1 MSNKS
6 QKSTD
11 VENII
16 YIKSVDRYRVD
27 ITRKRKKFYRT
38 TRSLESAI
46 EAKRL
51 ALEFYEKHGRLPNN
65 YKELNLPR
73 VESSY
78 EFFIRLEDLP
88 ITQICSRCKRFV
100 TYASMSSYK
109 TFAESGDL
117 CHYCRKD
124 LADLEKFQALSEEEQ
139 SSKYISKHSDH
150 SYRIDICKRGQ
161 NLRFNQRSFDEAVV
175 SRDKI
180 LRFYSEHFRLPSR
193 KELTDVLKIKLM
205 TDDRDPSMKYILYRR
220 DRSRYEV
227 NIIRKGMRVRR
238 SFESLEDA
246 KVFRDLLAGFVN
258 ENKRIPT
265 KTEVEDLM
273 SKIKNDE
280 VEK

>member
-11 VENII
+11 VGNII
-16 YIKSVDRYRVD
+16 YIESVDRYRVD

-51 ALEFYEKHGRLPNN
+51 ALEFYEKNGRLPDN

-88 ITQICSRCKRFV
+88 ITQICSRCKKYM
-100 TYASMSSYK
+100 TYASMSAYK
-109 TFAESGDL
+109 TFADSGDL

-139 SSKYISKHSDH
+139 ASKYISKHSDH

-161 NLRFNQRSFDEAVV
+161 NIRFNQRSLDEAIV

-180 LRFYSEHFRLPSR
+180 LKFYDEHFRLPSR
-193 KELTDVLKIKLM
+193 NELNPVLGIKLM

-238 SFESLEDA
+238 SFESLEVA
-246 KVFRDLLAGFVN
+246 KAYRDLIVEFVN

-265 KTEVEDLM
+265 KSEVEDLM
-273 SKIKNDE
+273 SKVKI
-280 VEK
+280 

>member
-16 YIKSVDRYRVD
+16 YIESVDRYRVD
-27 ITRKRKKFYRT
+27 ITRNRKKFYRT

-51 ALEFYEKHGRLPNN
+51 ALEFYEKHGRLPDN

-88 ITQICSRCKRFV
+88 ITQICSRCKKYM
-100 TYASMSSYK
+100 TYASMSAYK

-139 SSKYISKHSDH
+139 VSKYISKHSVH

-161 NLRFNQRSFDEAVV
+161 NIRFNQRSFDEAVV

-180 LRFYSEHFRLPSR
+180 LNFYDENFRLPSR
-193 KELTDVLKIKLM
+193 NELNRVLGIKLM
-205 TDDRDPSMKYILYRR
+205 TEDRDSSMKYILFRK

-227 NIIRKGMRVRR
+227 NIIRNGMRIRR

-246 KVFRDLLAGFVN
+246 KNYRDLLVEFVDVH
-258 ENKRIPT
+258 KRIPT
-265 KTEVEDLM
+265 KAEVEDLM
-273 SKIKNDE
+273 SKVRI
-280 VEK
+280 

>member
-11 VENII
+11 IENII
-16 YIKSVDRYRVD
+16 YIESVDRYRVD

-51 ALEFYEKHGRLPNN
+51 ALEFYEKHGRLPDN

-88 ITQICSRCKRFV
+88 ITQICSRCRKYM
-100 TYASMSSYK
+100 TYASMSAYK

-124 LADLEKFQALSEEEQ
+124 LADLEKFQALSDEEQ
-139 SSKYISKHSDH
+139 ASKYISKHSDH

-161 NLRFNQRSFDEAVV
+161 NLRFNQRSFDEAIDA
-175 SRDKI
+175 RDKI
-180 LRFYSEHFRLPSR
+180 LRFYDQNFRLPFR
-193 KELTDVLKIKLM
+193 KELTDILKIKLM
-205 TDDRDPSMKYILYRR
+205 TDDRDPSMKYILFRK

-238 SFESLEDA
+238 SFESLEVA
-246 KVFRDLLAGFVN
+246 KDYRDLLVEFVDVHD
-258 ENKRIPT
+258 RIPT
-265 KTEVEDLM
+265 KDEVEDLV
-273 SKIKNDE
+273 SKINL
-280 VEK
+280 

>member
-51 ALEFYEKHGRLPNN
+51 ALEFYEKHGRLPDN

-88 ITQICSRCKRFV
+88 ITQICSRCKKYM
-100 TYASMSSYK
+100 TYASMSAYK

-124 LADLEKFQALSEEEQ
+124 LADLEKFQALSEEEEQ
-139 SSKYISKHSDH
+139 ASKYISKHSDH

-161 NLRFNQRSFDEAVV
+161 NIRFNQRSLDEAIV

-180 LRFYSEHFRLPSR
+180 LKFYDEHFRLPSR
-193 KELTDVLKIKLM
+193 NELNPVLGIKLM

-246 KVFRDLLAGFVN
+246 KVFRDLLAEFVD

-265 KTEVEDLM
+265 KAEVEDLV
-273 SKIKNDE
+273 SKVNI
-280 VEK
+280 

>member
-11 VENII
+11 VKNII
-16 YIKSVDRYRVD
+16 YIESVDRYRVD

-51 ALEFYEKHGRLPNN
+51 ALEFYEKHGRLPDN

-78 EFFIRLEDLP
+78 KFFIRLEDLP

-124 LADLEKFQALSEEEQ
+124 LADLEKFQELSGEKQ
-139 SSKYISKHSDH
+139 ASKYISKHSDR

-180 LRFYSEHFRLPSR
+180 LKFYDEHFRLPSR
-193 KELTDVLKIKLM
+193 NELNRVLGIKLM

-246 KVFRDLLAGFVN
+246 KVFRDLLARFVN

-265 KTEVEDLM
+265 KAEVEDLV
-273 SKIKNDE
+273 SKVNI
-280 VEK
+280 

>member
-1 MSNKS
+1 MSNAY
-6 QKSTD
+6 QKSTGIK
-11 VENII
+11 NII
-16 YIKSVDRYRVD
+16 YIESVDRYRVD

-51 ALEFYEKHGRLPNN
+51 ALEFYEKHDRLPDN

-78 EFFIRLEDLP
+78 EFYIRKDELP
-88 ITQICSRCKRFV
+88 ITQICSRCKKYM
-100 TYASMSSYK
+100 TYASMSAYK

-139 SSKYISKHSDH
+139 ASKYISKHSAH

-161 NLRFNQRSFDEAVV
+161 NIRFNQRSFDEAVV

-180 LRFYSEHFRLPSR
+180 LKFYDENFRLPSR
-193 KELTDVLKIKLM
+193 EELKSVLGIELM
-205 TDDRDPSMKYILYRR
+205 TKDRDSSMKHIFYRK
-220 DRSRYEV
+220 DRKRYEALITK
-227 NIIRKGMRVRR
+227 NYSRIRR

-246 KVFRDLLAGFVN
+246 KVFRDLLARFVT

-265 KTEVEDLM
+265 KSEAEDLM
-273 SKIKNDE
+273 SKMNI
-280 VEK
+280 

>member
-6 QKSTD
+6 QKLTGIK
-11 VENII
+11 NII
-16 YIKSVDRYRVD
+16 YIESVDRYRVD

-51 ALEFYEKHGRLPNN
+51 ALEFYEKHGRLPDN

-78 EFFIRLEDLP
+78 KFFIRLEDLP
-88 ITQICSRCKRFV
+88 ITQICSRCKKYM
-100 TYASMSSYK
+100 TYASMSAYK

-161 NLRFNQRSFDEAVV
+161 NLRFNQRSLDEAIDT
-175 SRDKI
+175 RDKI
-180 LRFYSEHFRLPSR
+180 LKFYDEHFRLPSR
-193 KELTDVLKIKLM
+193 NELNRVLGIRLM
-205 TDDRDPSMKYILYRR
+205 TEDRDPSMKYILFRK

-227 NIIRKGMRVRR
+227 NIIRNGMRIRR

-265 KTEVEDLM
+265 KAEVEDLM
-273 SKIKNDE
+273 SKVKI
-280 VEK
+280 

>member
-16 YIKSVDRYRVD
+16 YIERVNRYRVD

-51 ALEFYEKHGRLPNN
+51 ALEFYENHGRLPDN

-78 EFFIRLEDLP
+78 KFFIRLEDLP
-88 ITQICSRCKRFV
+88 ITQICSRCRKYM
-100 TYASMSSYK
+100 TYASMSAYK

-139 SSKYISKHSDH
+139 ASKYISKHPDH

-161 NLRFNQRSFDEAVV
+161 NLRFHQRSLNEAIDA
-175 SRDKI
+175 RDKI
-180 LRFYSEHFRLPSR
+180 LKFYDENFRLSSR
-193 KELTDVLKIKLM
+193 EELKSVLGIELM
-205 TDDRDPSMKYILYRR
+205 TKDRDSSMKHIFYRK
-220 DRSRYEV
+220 DRKKYEALITKNYSR
-227 NIIRKGMRVRR
+227 IRR

-246 KVFRDLLAGFVN
+246 KVFRDLLVEFVDK
-258 ENKRIPT
+258 NKRIPT
-265 KTEVEDLM
+265 KTEAEDLM
-273 SKIKNDE
+273 SKMNI
-280 VEK
+280 

>member
-16 YIKSVDRYRVD
+16 YIKSVNRYRVD

-51 ALEFYEKHGRLPNN
+51 ALEFYEKNGRLPDN

-78 EFFIRLEDLP
+78 EFYIRKDELP
-88 ITQICSRCKRFV
+88 ITQICSRCRKYM
-100 TYASMSSYK
+100 TYASMSAYK

-124 LADLEKFQALSEEEQ
+124 LADLEKFQALSDEER

-161 NLRFNQRSFDEAVV
+161 NLRFNQRSLNEAIDA
-175 SRDKI
+175 RDKI
-180 LRFYSEHFRLPSR
+180 LKFYDENFRLPSR
-193 KELTDVLKIKLM
+193 EELKFVLGLGLM
-205 TDDRDPSMKYILYRR
+205 IDDRESSMRHIFFRK
-220 DRSRYEV
+220 DRKRYEALITK
-227 NIIRKGMRVRR
+227 NYSRIRR

-246 KVFRDLLAGFVN
+246 KVFRDLLVEFVDK
-258 ENKRIPT
+258 NKRIPT
-265 KTEVEDLM
+265 KTEAEDLM
-273 SKIKNDE
+273 SKMNI
-280 VEK
+280 

>member
-16 YIKSVDRYRVD
+16 YIKSVNRYRVD

-51 ALEFYEKHGRLPNN
+51 ALEFYEKHGRLPDN

-139 SSKYISKHSDH
+139 ASKYISKHSAH

-161 NLRFNQRSFDEAVV
+161 NIRFNQRSFNEAIA

-180 LRFYSEHFRLPSR
+180 LRFYSERFRLPSR

-205 TDDRDPSMKYILYRR
+205 TDDRDPSMKYILFRK

-227 NIIRKGMRVRR
+227 NVIRNGMRIRR

-273 SKIKNDE
+273 SKVKI
-280 VEK
+280 

>member
-16 YIKSVDRYRVD
+16 YIESVDRYRVD

-51 ALEFYEKHGRLPNN
+51 ALEFYEKNGRLPDN

-78 EFFIRLEDLP
+78 KFFIRLEDLP
-88 ITQICSRCKRFV
+88 ITQICSRCKKYM
-100 TYASMSSYK
+100 TYASMSAYK

-117 CHYCRKD
+117 CRKD

-139 SSKYISKHSDH
+139 SSKYISKHSAH

-161 NLRFNQRSFDEAVV
+161 NLRFNQRSLDEAIV

-180 LRFYSEHFRLPSR
+180 LKFYDEHFRLPSR
-193 KELTDVLKIKLM
+193 NELNPVLGIKLM

-246 KVFRDLLAGFVN
+246 KVFRDLLAEFVD

-265 KTEVEDLM
+265 KAEVEDLV
-273 SKIKNDE
+273 SKVNI
-280 VEK
+280 

>member
-11 VENII
+11 VKNII
-16 YIKSVDRYRVD
+16 YIESVDRYRVD

-51 ALEFYEKHGRLPNN
+51 ALEFYEKNGRLPDN

-78 EFFIRLEDLP
+78 EFYIRKDELP
-88 ITQICSRCKRFV
+88 ITQICSRCRKYM
-100 TYASMSSYK
+100 TYASMSAYK

-139 SSKYISKHSDH
+139 ASKYISKHSDH

-161 NLRFNQRSFDEAVV
+161 NIRFNQRSFDEAVV

-180 LRFYSEHFRLPSR
+180 LKFYDENFRLPSR
-193 KELTDVLKIKLM
+193 EELKSVLGIELM
-205 TDDRDPSMKYILYRR
+205 TKDRDSSMKHIFYRK
-220 DRSRYEV
+220 DRKRYEALITK
-227 NIIRKGMRVRR
+227 NYSRIRR
-238 SFESLEDA
+238 SFETLEDA
-246 KVFRDLLAGFVN
+246 KVFRDLLAGFVT

-265 KTEVEDLM
+265 KSEAEDLM
-273 SKIKNDE
+273 SKMKI
-280 VEK
+280 

>member
-6 QKSTD
+6 QKSTNIK
-11 VENII
+11 NII
-16 YIKSVDRYRVD
+16 YIESVDRYRVD

-51 ALEFYEKHGRLPNN
+51 ALEFYKKNGRLPDN

-88 ITQICSRCKRFV
+88 ITQRCARCNKFV
-100 TYASMSSYK
+100 TYAAMSTYK
-109 TFAESGDL
+109 IFAESGDL

-139 SSKYISKHSDH
+139 ASKYISKHSAH
-150 SYRIDICKRGQ
+150 SYRVDICKRGQ
-161 NLRFNQRSFDEAVV
+161 NIRFNQRSFDEAVV

-180 LRFYSEHFRLPSR
+180 LKFYDENFRLPSR
-193 KELTDVLKIKLM
+193 NELNPVLGIKLM
-205 TDDRDPSMKYILYRR
+205 TDDRDPSMKYILFRK

-227 NIIRKGMRVRR
+227 NIIRRGMRVRR
-238 SFESLEDA
+238 SFESLEVA
-246 KVFRDLLAGFVN
+246 KAYRDLIVEFVN
-258 ENKRIPT
+258 MHDRIPT
-265 KTEVEDLM
+265 KTEVEDLV
-273 SKIKNDE
+273 SKINL
-280 VEK
+280 

>member
-16 YIKSVDRYRVD
+16 YIKSVNRYRVD

-51 ALEFYEKHGRLPNN
+51 ALEFYEKHGRLPDN

-88 ITQICSRCKRFV
+88 ITQICSRCKKYM

-124 LADLEKFQALSEEEQ
+124 LADLEKFQALSDEEQ
-139 SSKYISKHSDH
+139 ASKYISKHSDH

-161 NLRFNQRSFDEAVV
+161 NLRFNQRSLDEAIV

-180 LRFYSEHFRLPSR
+180 LKFYDEHFRLPSR
-193 KELTDVLKIKLM
+193 NELNPVLGIKLM

-238 SFESLEDA
+238 SFESLEAA
-246 KVFRDLLAGFVN
+246 KDFRNRLFEFVDSQD
-258 ENKRIPT
+258 RLPT
-265 KTEVEDLM
+265 KSEVEDLM
-273 SKIKNDE
+273 SKVKI
-280 VEK
+280 

>member
-1 MSNKS
+1 MRSKS

-11 VENII
+11 IENII
-16 YIKSVDRYRVD
+16 YIESVGRYRVD

-38 TRSLESAI
+38 TRSLEAAI

-51 ALEFYEKHGRLPNN
+51 ALEFYEKNGRLPDN

-78 EFFIRLEDLP
+78 KFFIRLEDLP
-88 ITQICSRCKRFV
+88 ITQICSRCRKYM
-100 TYASMSSYK
+100 TYASMSAYK

-124 LADLEKFQALSEEEQ
+124 LADLEKFQALSDEEQ
-139 SSKYISKHSDH
+139 ASKYISKHSDH

-161 NLRFNQRSFDEAVV
+161 NIRFNQRSFDEAVV

-180 LRFYSEHFRLPSR
+180 LKFYNETFRLPLR
-193 KELTDVLKIKLM
+193 NDLNPVLGIKLM
-205 TDDRDPSMKYILYRR
+205 TEDRDSSMKYILYRK
-220 DRSRYEV
+220 DRKRYEV
-227 NIIRKGMRVRR
+227 SIARNHSRIRR

-265 KTEVEDLM
+265 KAEVEDLM
-273 SKIKNDE
+273 LKVKI
-280 VEK
+280 

>member
-16 YIKSVDRYRVD
+16 YIESVDRYRVD

-51 ALEFYEKHGRLPNN
+51 ALEFYEKNGRLPDN

-88 ITQICSRCKRFV
+88 ITQICSRCKKHM
-100 TYASMSSYK
+100 TYASMSAYK
-109 TFAESGDL
+109 TFADSGDL

-139 SSKYISKHSDH
+139 ASKYISKHSDH

-161 NLRFNQRSFDEAVV
+161 NIRFNQRSFNEAIA

-180 LRFYSEHFRLPSR
+180 LRFYSERFRLPSR

-205 TDDRDPSMKYILYRR
+205 TDDRDPSMKYILFRK

-227 NIIRKGMRVRR
+227 NIVRKGEKVRR
-238 SFESLEDA
+238 SFESLEVA
-246 KVFRDLLAGFVN
+246 QTCRDLLVEFVN
-258 ENKRIPT
+258 MHDRIPT
-265 KTEVEDLM
+265 KAEADDLV
-273 SKIKNDE
+273 SKINL
-280 VEK
+280 

>member
-1 MSNKS
+1 MSNTY
-6 QKSTD
+6 QKSTGIK
-11 VENII
+11 NII
-16 YIKSVDRYRVD
+16 YIESVDRYRVD

-51 ALEFYEKHGRLPNN
+51 ALEFYEKHGRLPDN

-88 ITQICSRCKRFV
+88 ITQICSRCKKYM
-100 TYASMSSYK
+100 TYASMSAYK

-139 SSKYISKHSDH
+139 ASKYISKHSDH

-161 NLRFNQRSFDEAVV
+161 NLRFHQRSLNEAIDA
-175 SRDKI
+175 RDKI
-180 LRFYSEHFRLPSR
+180 LKFYDENFRFPSR
-193 KELTDVLKIKLM
+193 EELKSVLGIELM
-205 TDDRDPSMKYILYRR
+205 TKDRDSSMKHIFYRK
-220 DRSRYEV
+220 DRKRYEALITK
-227 NIIRKGMRVRR
+227 NYSRIRR

-246 KVFRDLLAGFVN
+246 KVFRDLLAGFVT

-265 KTEVEDLM
+265 KSEAEDLM
-273 SKIKNDE
+273 SKMNI
-280 VEK
+280 

>member
-1 MSNKS
+1 MRNKY
-6 QKSTD
+6 QKSTGIK
-11 VENII
+11 NII

-27 ITRKRKKFYRT
+27 LTRRRKKFYRT
-38 TRSLESAI
+38 TRTLESAI

-51 ALEFYEKHGRLPNN
+51 ALEFYEKHGRLPDN
-65 YKELNLPR
+65 YKELDLPR

-88 ITQICSRCKRFV
+88 ITQRCSRCERFV

-109 TFAESGDL
+109 IFAEAGDL

-124 LADLEKFQALSEEEQ
+124 LADLEKFRALSDEEQ

-161 NLRFNQRSFDEAVV
+161 NIRFNQRSFDEAVA

-180 LRFYSEHFRLPSR
+180 LNFYDENFRLPIR
-193 KELTDVLKIKLM
+193 KDLEPILGIKLM
-205 TDDRDPSMKYILYRR
+205 TEDRDSSMKYILYRK
-220 DRSRYEV
+220 DRKRYEV
-227 NIIRKGMRVRR
+227 SIARNRSRIRR

-246 KVFRDLLAGFVN
+246 KVFRDLLAEFVN
-258 ENKRIPT
+258 ENKRIP
-265 KTEVEDLM
+265 KKAEVEDLM
-273 SKIKNDE
+273 SKVKI
-280 VEK
+280 

>member
-6 QKSTD
+6 RKSTD

-16 YIKSVDRYRVD
+16 YIESVDRYRVD

-51 ALEFYEKHGRLPNN
+51 ALEFYEKNGRLPDS

-88 ITQICSRCKRFV
+88 ITQICSRCKKYM
-100 TYASMSSYK
+100 TYASMSAYK

-124 LADLEKFQALSEEEQ
+124 LADLEKFHALSEKEQ
-139 SSKYISKHSDH
+139 ASKYISKHSDH
-150 SYRIDICKRGQ
+150 SCRIDICKRGQ
-161 NLRFNQRSFDEAVV
+161 NLRFNQRSLNEAIDT
-175 SRDKI
+175 RDKI
-180 LRFYSEHFRLPSR
+180 LKFYDENFRLPSR
-193 KELTDVLKIKLM
+193 
-205 TDDRDPSMKYILYRR
+205 
-220 DRSRYEV
+220 
-227 NIIRKGMRVRR
+227 
-238 SFESLEDA
+238 
-246 KVFRDLLAGFVN
+246 
-258 ENKRIPT
+258 
-265 KTEVEDLM
+265 
-273 SKIKNDE
+273 
-280 VEK
+280 

>member
-16 YIKSVDRYRVD
+16 YIESVNRYRVD

-51 ALEFYEKHGRLPNN
+51 ALEFYEKNGRLPDN

-88 ITQICSRCKRFV
+88 ITQICSRCKKYM
-100 TYASMSSYK
+100 TYASMSAYK

-139 SSKYISKHSDH
+139 ASKYISKHSDH

-161 NLRFNQRSFDEAVV
+161 NIRFNQRSFDEAVV

-180 LRFYSEHFRLPSR
+180 LKFYDENFRLPSR
-193 KELTDVLKIKLM
+193 EELKSVLGIELM
-205 TDDRDPSMKYILYRR
+205 TKDRDSSMKHIFYRK
-220 DRSRYEV
+220 DRKRYEALITK
-227 NIIRKGMRVRR
+227 NYSRIRR

-246 KVFRDLLAGFVN
+246 KVFRDLLAGFVT

-265 KTEVEDLM
+265 KSEAEDLM
-273 SKIKNDE
+273 SKMNI
-280 VEK
+280 

>member
-1 MSNKS
+1 MSNQS
-6 QKSTD
+6 QKSTGIK
-11 VENII
+11 NII
-16 YIKSVDRYRVD
+16 YIESVDRYRVD

-51 ALEFYEKHGRLPNN
+51 ALEFYEKHSRLPEN

-78 EFFIRLEDLP
+78 EFYIRKDELP
-88 ITQICSRCKRFV
+88 ITQICSRCRKYM
-100 TYASMSSYK
+100 TYASMSAYK

-124 LADLEKFQALSEEEQ
+124 LADLEKFQALSDEER

-161 NLRFNQRSFDEAVV
+161 NLRFNQRSLNEAIDA
-175 SRDKI
+175 RDKI
-180 LRFYSEHFRLPSR
+180 LKFYDKNFRLPSR
-193 KELTDVLKIKLM
+193 EELASRLGIRLM
-205 TDDRDPSMKYILYRR
+205 TEDRESSMKHIFYRK
-220 DRSRYEV
+220 DRKRYEALITK
-227 NIIRKGMRVRR
+227 NYSRIRR

-246 KVFRDLLAGFVN
+246 KVFRDLLVEFVDKN
-258 ENKRIPT
+258 NRIPT
-265 KTEVEDLM
+265 KTEAKDLM
-273 SKIKNDE
+273 SKMDIR
-280 VEK
+280 

>member
-16 YIKSVDRYRVD
+16 YIKSVNRYRVD

-51 ALEFYEKHGRLPNN
+51 ALEFYEKHGRLPDN

-109 TFAESGDL
+109 TFTESGDL

-124 LADLEKFQALSEEEQ
+124 LADLEKFQALSDEEQ
-139 SSKYISKHSDH
+139 ASKYISKHSAH

-161 NLRFNQRSFDEAVV
+161 NIRFNQRSFNEAVV

-180 LRFYSEHFRLPSR
+180 LRFYSERFRLPSR

-205 TDDRDPSMKYILYRR
+205 TDDRDQSMKYILFRK

-227 NIIRKGMRVRR
+227 NVIRNGMRIRR

-273 SKIKNDE
+273 SKVKI
-280 VEK
+280 

>member
-1 MSNKS
+1 MRNKS

-16 YIKSVDRYRVD
+16 YIESVDRYRVD

-51 ALEFYEKHGRLPNN
+51 ALEFYEKNGRLPDN

-88 ITQICSRCKRFV
+88 ITQRCARCKKFV
-100 TYASMSSYK
+100 TYASMSTYK
-109 TFAESGDL
+109 IFAESGDL

-139 SSKYISKHSDH
+139 ASKYISKHSDH

-161 NLRFNQRSFDEAVV
+161 NLRFNQRSLNEAIDA
-175 SRDKI
+175 RDKI
-180 LRFYSEHFRLPSR
+180 LKFYDENFRLPSR
-193 KELTDVLKIKLM
+193 EELKSVLGIELM
-205 TDDRDPSMKYILYRR
+205 TKDRDSSMKHIFYRK
-220 DRSRYEV
+220 DRKRYEALITK
-227 NIIRKGMRVRR
+227 NYSRIRR

-258 ENKRIPT
+258 ENNRIPT
-265 KTEVEDLM
+265 KAEVEDLM
-273 SKIKNDE
+273 SKMNI
-280 VEK
+280 

>member
-51 ALEFYEKHGRLPNN
+51 ALEFYEKNGRLPDN

-88 ITQICSRCKRFV
+88 ITQRCARCKRSV

-109 TFAESGDL
+109 IFAESGDL

-124 LADLEKFQALSEEEQ
+124 LADLEKFQALSDEEQ
-139 SSKYISKHSDH
+139 ASKYISKHSAH

-161 NLRFNQRSFDEAVV
+161 NIRFNQRSFNEAVV

-180 LRFYSEHFRLPSR
+180 LRFYSERFRLPSR

-205 TDDRDPSMKYILYRR
+205 TDDRDPSMKYILFRK

-227 NIIRKGMRVRR
+227 NVIRNGMRIRR

-273 SKIKNDE
+273 SKVKI
-280 VEK
+280 

>member
-1 MSNKS
+1 MSNTY
-6 QKSTD
+6 QKSTGIK
-11 VENII
+11 NII
-16 YIKSVDRYRVD
+16 YIESVDRYRVD

-51 ALEFYEKHGRLPNN
+51 ALEFYEKHGRLPDN

-78 EFFIRLEDLP
+78 EFYIRKDELP
-88 ITQICSRCKRFV
+88 ITQICSRCKKYM
-100 TYASMSSYK
+100 TYASMSAYK

-124 LADLEKFQALSEEEQ
+124 LADLEKFQSLSEEEQ
-139 SSKYISKHSDH
+139 ASKYISKHPDH

-161 NLRFNQRSFDEAVV
+161 NLRFHQRSLNEAIDA
-175 SRDKI
+175 RDKI
-180 LRFYSEHFRLPSR
+180 LKFYDENFRLPSR
-193 KELTDVLKIKLM
+193 EELKSVLGIELM
-205 TDDRDPSMKYILYRR
+205 TKDRDSSMKHIFYRK
-220 DRSRYEV
+220 DRKRYEALITK
-227 NIIRKGMRVRR
+227 NYSRIRR

-246 KVFRDLLAGFVN
+246 KVFRDLLAGFVT

-265 KTEVEDLM
+265 KSEAEDLM
-273 SKIKNDE
+273 SKMNI
-280 VEK
+280 

>member
-1 MSNKS
+1 MHNQTTGIK
-6 QKSTD
+6 
-11 VENII
+11 NII
-16 YIKSVDRYRVD
+16 YIESVDRYRVD

-51 ALEFYEKHGRLPNN
+51 ALEFYEKNGRLPDN

-78 EFFIRLEDLP
+78 KFFIRLEDLP
-88 ITQICSRCKRFV
+88 ITQICSRCKKYM
-100 TYASMSSYK
+100 TYASMSAYK

-139 SSKYISKHSDH
+139 ASKYISKHSAH

-161 NLRFNQRSFDEAVV
+161 NIRFNQSSFDEAVV

-180 LRFYSEHFRLPSR
+180 LKFYDENSRLPSR
-193 KELTDVLKIKLM
+193 NELNPVLGIKLM
-205 TDDRDPSMKYILYRR
+205 TEDRDSSMKYILYRK
-220 DRSRYEV
+220 DRKRYEV
-227 NIIRKGMRVRR
+227 SIARNHSRIRR
-238 SFESLEDA
+238 SFKSLEDA
-246 KVFRDLLAGFVN
+246 KVFRDLLAEFVD

-265 KTEVEDLM
+265 KAEVEDLV
-273 SKIKNDE
+273 SKVNI
-280 VEK
+280 

>member
-1 MSNKS
+1 MHNQTTGIK
-6 QKSTD
+6 
-11 VENII
+11 NII
-16 YIKSVDRYRVD
+16 YIESVDRYRVD

-46 EAKRL
+46 ETKRL
-51 ALEFYEKHGRLPNN
+51 ALEFYEKHGRLPDN

-78 EFFIRLEDLP
+78 KFFIRLEDLP
-88 ITQICSRCKRFV
+88 ITQICSRCRKYM
-100 TYASMSSYK
+100 TYASMSAYK

-139 SSKYISKHSDH
+139 ASKYISKHPDH

-161 NLRFNQRSFDEAVV
+161 NLRFHQRSLNEAIDA
-175 SRDKI
+175 RDKI
-180 LRFYSEHFRLPSR
+180 LKFYDENFRLPSR
-193 KELTDVLKIKLM
+193 EELKSVLGIELM
-205 TDDRDPSMKYILYRR
+205 TKDRDSSMKHIFYRK
-220 DRSRYEV
+220 DRKRYEALITK
-227 NIIRKGMRVRR
+227 NYSRIRR

-246 KVFRDLLAGFVN
+246 KVFRDLLVEFVT

-265 KTEVEDLM
+265 KTEAEDLM
-273 SKIKNDE
+273 SKMNI
-280 VEK
+280 